1 MTPLTRARG
10 RSLLA
15 TATTAFIL
23 AALVPASPAFA
34 ADEDPVIPVASISGV
49 VTDPTG
55 APAPDACLA
64 AEVLADGAW
73 APIDLGLE
81 IRTDA
86 DGAYSVA
93 GLGDGTYTISAASC
107 TSPSDTQPTWAP
119 SRSEQPEIVDGVVVA
134 DGTVVTDGVA
144 AAAVDIQLL
153 PAPIEVVDGPAI
165 SGDAEFGATLTA
177 DPGTWTVGGVDFP
190 GLDFAYRWL
199 RDGAE
204 IADATGAA
212 YVVTSEDLD
221 ASLSVTVT
229 ATRDGWEPA
238 SATTIGT
245 APIAALPI
253 TSSTPTITGT
263 AKVGETLTAAAGGW
277 SVAPALAWLR
287 NGAPIAGATNPTY
300 VLTAAD
306 LGKTVS
312 VQATAALAGHT
323 TATMTSASTAAVA
336 IGTLVTAAPTVAGTA
351 KVGSALTAMT
361 GWTPG
366 GITYTYVWK
375 RNGTTITG
383 ATQATYTPAAADL
396 GAKLTVTA
404 TGRLPGYS
412 SVVRTSAPTAAVT
425 VGTFAAPAPTLS
437 GTVAVGRTVTAV
449 PGTWKPGATF
459 TYQWKRNGVS
469 ITGATKSTYA
479 ITATDLKTALTV
491 TVTGQATAYTT
502 RSTTSAP
509 TTVAAGT
516 LTAAT
521 PTIAGI
527 RAVGR
532 TLTAVPG
539 TWAPSGVTLA
549 YQWKRAGV
557 SITGAT
563 ASTYVLTA
571 ADLGKTLT
579 VAVIGRKTA
588 YTSAAKTSVATA
600 AIVAGTIT
608 AATPTVAG
616 IRAVGRALTAVPGTW
631 APSGVT
637 LAYQWKRAGVSITG
651 ATKSTYVT
659 TATDLGK
666 PLTVTITGTKAG
678 FTTVVKTS
686 VNTAAIAAGTITYTP
701 KLSGTQRA
709 GSKLAV
715 TVGTITPSGA
725 TVKYQWYRNGTAIS
739 GQTASTYA
747 LGNVDAGKVVSV
759 TVTVSK
765 TAFTTK
771 ASTLKTGTVAV
782 RPASFTGDGWFRVGI
797 DVQPGT
803 YYTAS
808 SPSSCQWWRTSSAD
822 GSEASILGWDPG
834 GTGRRM
840 ITILST
846 DRYVVFSGCGS
857 WIRYDGTGTQS
868 TTMAGDG
875 IAVVGVNLRP
885 GRYVSYGNSGCW
897 AGDWNAPTGAE
908 ADLLAGGTYD
918 GDIYW
923 IVEPG
928 IFWETYNCNTFTW
941 YSY

>member
-1 MTPLTRARG
+1 MV
-10 RSLLA
+10 
-15 TATTAFIL
+15 
-23 AALVPASPAFA
+23 AALIPASPAFA
-34 ADEDPVIPVASISGV
+34 DQADSLAPVVSISGV
-49 VTDPTG
+49 VYDPAG
-55 APAPDACLA
+55 LA
-64 AEVLADGAW
+64 ASEVCIAAEAFDGEAW
-73 APIDLGLE
+73 TPISVGPE
-81 IRTDA
+81 IRTDTT
-86 DGAYSVA
+86 GAFSI
-93 GLGDGTYTISAASC
+93 LDLPDGTYTVSAESC
-107 TSPSDTQPTWAP
+107 ESPSDTARTWFPSLSAQPAII
-119 SRSEQPEIVDGVVVA
+119 EGAVA
-134 DGTVVTDGVA
+134 DGIVVSGGLEVTSTDIHLL
-144 AAAVDIQLL
+144 AV
-153 PAPIEVVDGPAI
+153 PVTNTSAPTII
-165 SGDAEFGATLTA
+165 GDALIGSTLTA
-177 DPGTWTVGGVDFP
+177 DVG
-190 GLDFAYRWL
+190 AW
-199 RDGAE
+199 
-204 IADATGAA
+204 
-212 YVVTSEDLD
+212 
-221 ASLSVTVT
+221 SVTELSFT
-229 ATRDGWEPA
+229 YQ
-238 SATTIGT
+238 
-245 APIAALPI
+245 
-253 TSSTPTITGT
+253 
-263 AKVGETLTAAAGGW
+263 
-277 SVAPALAWLR
+277 WLR
-287 NGAPIAGATNPTY
+287 NGAPIADAVGETYNPT
-300 VLTAAD
+300 VDDADTKLSVEVVADRHGWTTSSATSATTNVVPRLALTAGTPTISGTAKVGQS
-306 LGKTVS
+306 LTVTPGDWS
-312 VQATAALAGHT
+312 PEAVVTYVWLRDGDEIATATTADYLLSAADVGAKISVRVTGAATGHT

-600 AIVAGTIT
+600 AIAAGTLT
-608 AATPTVAG
+608 APTPTISG
-616 IRAVGRALTAVPGTW
+616 TRTVGKTLTAVPGTW
-631 APSGVT
+631 APSGVALT
-637 LAYQWKRAGVSITG
+637 YQWKRAGVPITG
-651 ATKSTYVT
+651 ATKSTYVL
-659 TATDLGK
+659 TAADLGK

-678 FTTVVKTS
+678 YTTLAKNASSTGL
-686 VNTAAIAAGTITYTP
+686 IAAGS
-701 KLSGTQRA
+701 LSLSVGVSGTTKVGSTLTASASATA
-709 GSKLAV
+709 GAALS
-715 TVGTITPSGA
+715 
-725 TVKYQWYRNGTAIS
+725 YQWYRNGSAIS
-739 GQTASTYA
+739 GATGRTYNPSNADVGKSLAAAVTARKAGYA
-747 LGNVDAGKVVSV
+747 TRTVRSGATAAIRPPDRTTPISGTKNCPSWAPIKGNQGSPEWIYHLPGGGSYNV
-759 TVTVSK
+759 TNPEECFS
-765 TAFTTK
+765 
-771 ASTLKTGTVAV
+771 
-782 RPASFTGDGWFRVGI
+782 
-797 DVQPGT
+797 
-803 YYTAS
+803 
-808 SPSSCQWWRTSSAD
+808 
-822 GSEASILGWDPG
+822 SEAAAMAAGY
-834 GTGRRM
+834 RRA
-840 ITILST
+840 
-846 DRYVVFSGCGS
+846 R
-857 WIRYDGTGTQS
+857 
-868 TTMAGDG
+868 
-875 IAVVGVNLRP
+875 N
-885 GRYVSYGNSGCW
+885 
-897 AGDWNAPTGAE
+897 
-908 ADLLAGGTYD
+908 
-918 GDIYW
+918 
-923 IVEPG
+923 
-928 IFWETYNCNTFTW
+928 
-941 YSY
+941 